1 MNMKRNRYILI
12 FLALVLTMLADA
24 QQVPITSQYLTNGL
38 VINPAYTG
46 TREALS
52 ANLSYRKQWARISG
66 APQFQTLSLH
76 SPVNNEEKVSLGL
89 MADYLTYGVT
99 KDVGIYAFYAYSVR
113 VGRGKLSMGL
123 KGGLDLSNTNYNNL
137 RFPDGNPAD
146 PLLTG
151 DMRYTLPNM
160 GVGFYYYTDSW
171 FAGLSVPSILTYK
184 RDETDEFRVSPDYT
198 MFRTYFTAGT
208 LLRVADVFKIKP
220 SVLVRYSMHEPL
232 EVDLNTNFIFAD
244 ILWVGA
250 SYRIAEKAAVALL
263 DLQVTPQLKLGYSYD
278 YQLGHLNDYT
288 SGTHEVSLRYE
299 FSFAVSATSPRYF

>member
-1 MNMKRNRYILI
+1 MKRSVYILVL
-12 FLALVLTMLADA
+12 FSLAMTLRVNA

-76 SPVNNEEKVSLGL
+76 SPVNKKEKVSLGI

-99 KDVGIYAFYAYSVR
+99 KDVGIYAFYSYAVR
-113 VGRGKLSMGL
+113 IGKGRLSMGL
-123 KGGLDLSNTNYNNL
+123 KGGFDLSNTNYNNL
-137 RFPDGNPAD
+137 QFPDGNPAD
-146 PLLTG
+146 PLLSG
-151 DMRYTLPNM
+151 DMKYTLPNM
-160 GVGFYYYTDSW
+160 GLGFYYYTDKY
-171 FAGLSVPSILTYK
+171 FAGLSVPSILTYR
-184 RDETDEFRVSPDYT
+184 RDETDEFRVSPDYKL
-198 MFRTYFTAGT
+198 FRTYFTAGT
-208 LLRVADVFKIKP
+208 ILQFADAFKVKP

-232 EVDLNTNFIFAD
+232 EVDLNANLIFAD
-244 ILWVGA
+244 MLWVGG

-263 DLQVTPQLKLGYSYD
+263 DLQITPQLKIGYSYD
-278 YQLGHLNDYT
+278 YQMGHLNKYT

-299 FSFAVSATSPRYF
+299 FAFAVSATSPRYF

>member
-1 MNMKRNRYILI
+1 MKGKQYIIML
-12 FLALVLTMLADA
+12 FVLVLPLVAEG

-52 ANLSYRKQWARISG
+52 ANLSYRKQWARING

-76 SPVNNEEKVSLGL
+76 SPVNNKEKVSLGL

-99 KDVGIYAFYAYSVR
+99 KDIGIYAFYAYSVR

-137 RFPDGNPAD
+137 QFPDGNPAD

-151 DMRYTLPNM
+151 DLRYTLPNM
-160 GVGFYYYTDSW
+160 GVGFYYYSDRF
-171 FAGLSVPSILTYK
+171 FAGLSVPSLLTYR
-184 RDETDEFRVSPDYT
+184 RDETDEFRVSPEYT
-198 MFRTYFTAGT
+198 MFRTYFTTGT
-208 LLRVADVFKIKP
+208 LIRFADAFKVKP

-232 EVDLNTNFIFAD
+232 EVDLNTNFILAD

-250 SYRIAEKAAVALL
+250 SYRIAEKAAVALV
-263 DLQVTPQLKLGYSYD
+263 DLQVTPQLKVGYSYD
-278 YQLGHLNDYT
+278 YQLGHLNNYT

-299 FSFAVSATSPRYF
+299 FQFTVSAASPRYF